1 MSTAAWAST
10 EVSATTFLGA
20 FSSQYTIAPNK
31 TFTISFTSST
41 GASDIWNAWVTILK
55 PTDTTF
61 DNVNT
66 STFYTLLRSDVY
78 GWGDYYDATK
88 ISGTD
93 PAGITNAANTN
104 VTLTIVRK
112 GTLVQTYVKATQS
125 TNTYYQY
132 YHNNIGDGTQDIG
145 LILSVDNATLTIDD
159 DVTTV
164 DTSTDLNHLYVGN
177 SDFSTSFW
185 SAFSDTYVLGPNK
198 SMKLKFKNYSSK
210 ANNYNNWSTF
220 VTTDFNRNSGANYV
234 EYFGLRA
241 DNWNSVANNNTG
253 IESNFNWTTFKDDM
267 HGATVDL
274 TVTRSDANVTV
285 RCDIAPVGGGSYYEQ
300 FTMVCGDGSQNIRV
314 FLTVD
319 GAYLDI
325 LPESIEIGATEWGT
339 FASDYNLDFSQ
350 AEAGLTAYKV
360 TDRTSTAIEKEEL
373 TGIVPAGT
381 PMLLN
386 APGGAGTY
394 TVPVATSA
402 GTPITGNCLQAGT
415 GAAVS
420 QNASY
425 DRYVLV
431 NDGGAKFKK
440 ITSNSAT
447 VATNRAYL
455 EFDKIISSRDILSI
469 DGGDATGINMVN
481 GEGLKING
489 SDVYYNLQGQRVL
502 YPTKG
507 LYIVNGKKVIIK

>member
-1 MSTAAWAST
+1 MSTAAWATT

-20 FSSQYTIAPNK
+20 SSSQYTIEPNK
-31 TFTISFTSST
+31 TLTISFTSST

-61 DNVNT
+61 DNANT

-78 GWGDYYDATK
+78 GWGNYYDATK

-93 PAGITNAANTN
+93 PAGITNAANTD

-112 GTLVQTYVKATQS
+112 GSLVQTYVKATKS

-145 LILSVDNATLTIDD
+145 LILSVDNATLNIDDVVTIDD
-159 DVTTV
+159 TTV
-164 DTSTDLNHLYVGN
+164 DLNHLYVGN

-198 SMKLKFKNYSSK
+198 SMKLRFKNYSSK

-220 VTTDFNRNSGANYV
+220 VTTDYNRNSGGDYV
-234 EYFGLRA
+234 EYLGLRA
-241 DNWNSVANNNTG
+241 DNWNIVADNNTG
-253 IESNFNWTTFKDDM
+253 ISSNFNWGTFKDDM
-267 HGATVDL
+267 DGATIDL
-274 TVTRSDANVTV
+274 TVTRSGANVTV
-285 RCDIAPVGGGSYYEQ
+285 RCDIAPKAGGAYFEE
-300 FTMVCGDGSQNIRV
+300 FTKVCGDGNQNIRV

-339 FASDYNLDFSQ
+339 FASDYNLDFTGITDI
-350 AEAGLTAYKV
+350 EAYKV
-360 TDRTSTAIEKEEL
+360 TGATGSAIDKAQL

-394 TVPVATSA
+394 TVPVATLA
-402 GTPITGNCLQAGT
+402 GTPITGNCLLRGT

-420 QNASY
+420 KDGSY

-440 ITSNSAT
+440 ILSNPAT
-447 VATNRAYL
+447 VAANRAYL
-455 EFDKIISSRDILSI
+455 QFNAGSGSRDILSI

-489 SDVYYNLQGQRVL
+489 SEVYYNLQGQRVL